1 MIGIRLP
8 EEDMMGPELGGPY
21 PGHGTDRLRGRTAV
35 CFGDSVTWYDGHKY
49 NWGKEAGKPARGFG
63 SYLASLGMRV
73 RNEGISNATI
83 LEIRER
89 ILDTDLDGAD
99 DVLITSGANDS
110 RFNVPTGTLMPE
122 GSAFDLTT
130 FFGCLQ
136 SGIEH
141 IRRAAPAARVV
152 LMTPLNGW
160 IYAPGG
166 YEYPRKDPGRVEKRF
181 ADALILAGKAY
192 GCPVCDWYGLIR
204 MDVSA
209 RPLMINDP
217 EPDPGAAADP
227 NPLYSLHPSTECYRI
242 MAGLLIGTLC
252 RL

>member
-1 MIGIRLP
+1 
-8 EEDMMGPELGGPY
+8 MMALEISGTY
-21 PGHGTDRLRGRTAV
+21 PGHGAEKLSGRSAV
-35 CFGDSVTWYDGHKY
+35 CFGDSVTWYDGHEY
-49 NWGKEAGKPARGFG
+49 NWGKEAGKAARGFE
-63 SYLASLGMRV
+63 SYLRALGMRV
-73 RNEGISNATI
+73 CNEGVSNATI
-83 LEIRER
+83 RDIRER
-89 ILDTDLDGAD
+89 ILKTDLEGAD
-99 DVLITSGANDS
+99 DVLLTSGANDS

-141 IRRAAPAARVV
+141 IRRAAPAARIV

-166 YEYPRKDPGRVEKRF
+166 YEYPRNESGRVEKRF
-181 ADALILAGKAY
+181 ADALIRAGEYY
-192 GCPVCDWYGLIR
+192 GCPVCDWYGLII
-204 MDVSA
+204 MDESA
-209 RPLMINDP
+209 RSLMINDP

-252 RL
+252 RERCGGRGI